1 MSARRCEGAG
11 VAQTDCDACRWGGK
25 VAIPFLSVSLS
36 LMVGLALSISAS
48 VASDGKWKVVAPP
61 PVKPTPIAVAQP
73 VQVSPAQA
81 PEKAPDRPTDK
92 KLESFFN
99 GVLVWP
105 PQRKSDI
112 YIDRFIDV
120 SGAWWLELKC
130 DQMPTPAYD
139 RFEWQMSAIADE
151 MHSRGLHREAA
162 TVQGVARS
170 VANKTVCGDRT
181 LEIITQGEV
190 LSRNLVQILGLESFQ
205 GVASIRERRRIQM
218 GRVASALGIMQRC
231 EFATVEARDALNTVI
246 SALAEQYALDWDDQ
260 TYPASIERI
269 QSEARTQSTP
279 ECSKTLEGITGQ
291 MMLLATRLGV
301 LEEVWDEDQELLL
314 SAAKAQTAVKS
325 SQRGGLGDLQ
335 DDHR

>member
-1 MSARRCEGAG
+1 
-11 VAQTDCDACRWGGK
+11 VAHTGYDASRLGGK
-25 VAIPFLSVSLS
+25 VAIPFLSISLS
-36 LMVGLALSISAS
+36 LCVGLALSISVS
-48 VASDGKWKVVAPP
+48 TASDGKSNAVLPP

-73 VQVSPAQA
+73 AQASPAQA
-81 PEKAPDRPTDK
+81 REEAADHPTDK

-99 GVLVWP
+99 GVLIWP

-130 DQMPTPAYD
+130 DQMPTAAYD

-190 LSRNLVQILGLESFQ
+190 LSRTLVQILGLESFQ

-231 EFATVEARDALNTVI
+231 TFATVEAREALNTVI

-260 TYPASIERI
+260 NYPASIERV

-301 LEEVWDEDQELLL
+301 QEEVWDEDQELLL
-314 SAAKAQTAVKS
+314 SAGKAQTTVKS
-325 SQRGGLGDLQ
+325 LQRGELDDLQ
-335 DDHR
+335 HDHQ